1 MNKINIEEMKRYL
14 KRSLKKKI
22 KITTS
27 LIVLF
32 MMSNSIGLAT
42 AITID
47 SGKIGSW
54 GSENTSKGSIALN
67 PKGEIDSKVQYQK
80 VKDYSIA
87 IGLGAEADS
96 SDSVSIGH
104 SSVVENNA
112 AKAIAIG
119 NNAKVYNTVLPNG
132 EINNNSIAI
141 GTGAESYIFKSVA
154 IGEGAQTLSVDF
166 YNDGTRDDNKRKKGD
181 GGQSTAIGSGAV
193 AVDQATSVGNDTYA
207 IGRSSIAIGSDDNRK
222 FREETTPYDFNKYF
236 KNLYDKIGNSDGHKY
251 GAKNGLFAK
260 FHEND
265 FSYNYSPTLSAG
277 EGGIALGTRALSYGT
292 GATSIGAMSFALGD
306 YSTAMGAKTRAEGEG
321 AIAIGNS
328 TKVFSNHSVA
338 VGNENQILNE
348 GGTAY
353 GYKAYSGGKNSIAIG
368 TEVYSNT
375 ILSDDTKGIHSD
387 FIGKYTGKDNGT
399 IFSND
404 YMNGKISDVL
414 EAKENK
420 LKESGSLSVNKKALH
435 DINNIIEGK
444 DNNNNSIVLGTKSM
458 ATESNSIALGHGT
471 FSLSKNSMAFGSFS
485 YVKGDNSLGLGVDSK
500 ILSNNSIAIGTRAGV
515 GYNSANSL
523 VMGNFS
529 YSTGENALVFGN
541 KSKVT
546 AKDGLAIGSNS
557 EASLANSTALGVNS
571 KTDYTKE
578 DLEKD
583 GYAPRGVL
591 SMPSTEKIGVI
602 SVGSKGAERRIVN
615 VAAGYRDTDAVNVS
629 QLKAME
635 EKINQSGLMDVED
648 DDLNI
653 SDNGIHYLSVDKNGY
668 RSKDIK
674 EIMQKQRDYNKYIE
688 YKSRQLEMK
697 AREARGDQLPDS
709 YKTKI
714 NAKVENLEK
723 KYENDTQF
731 NQIELKKITDQEIEK
746 IKNNGVSFDSIITKI
761 NLAKEKD
768 KYITYTD
775 ENGQEIQKLKTI
787 LYEDEVKKINESNY
801 NNKGAIGKDSI
812 ALGYQTK
819 STGDKGIAI
828 GTGDQRSLDILEN
841 QKIIDIT
848 RGEEKQK
855 LVNKEVKLNNNMYTR
870 SGENAVAVGTGAIA
884 KDWSVALGG
893 NTQTEDTAVAI
904 GDRSK
909 ALGNRSIAIG
919 NKAATGRYYEFNGKE
934 KINETLKKLNGQTLN
949 YDSIGMVGYDG
960 AEKAIAIGSHSTA
973 TSDYS
978 VAIGDGATTGDD
990 KNTKEIYVKDR
1001 TKNDLTESEQAMIIR
1016 KHFHKDENSFNQDEK
1031 NRLQS
1036 LIKDYELKNLD
1047 RQKQEILE
1055 KNYYLKENEVN
1066 KDANKKKIFDEL
1078 VRSINA
1084 KTEQEKK
1091 DAKEKILQKYFHK
1104 NESELSSKEKIEF
1117 QKKVSNVQVD
1127 NKEMI
1132 LQKYFAKSKYD
1143 QLSSEEKKDFD
1154 KLIKDLTDSEKEN
1167 LLRTYFMGKKY
1178 EELTPAEKAEFDDFK
1193 NKFKKKVKIGG
1204 AENAIAIGKYAK
1216 ASKND
1221 TIALG
1226 KDSNAVGEKA
1236 IAIGKESKANGSQSV
1251 VIGTPNSSNN
1261 KTDEN
1266 TDSNIGEISAGTSS
1280 VSVGNGVKSGN
1291 YSVGIGGNVVAGYTA
1306 VAIGD
1311 RSRAIGD
1318 TSVAIGEKALAKGPR
1333 SIAIGNETKANAE
1346 DSYIFGGKSE
1356 ISQTASQSSAIGINI
1371 TVKSAQA
1378 IAMGN
1383 DVLIDENSRGA
1394 VAIGSDDSS
1403 YNEGN
1408 NKIGGNYTKTIA
1420 KGNATTAIGAHAQ
1433 ATNIAATALGA
1444 RAFATEKETVAVGAN
1459 SKASVEGAVAIGS
1472 YSLADQQ
1479 KNTTYY
1485 NPKTGDTD
1493 GKDKDKLATKA
1504 ALSIG
1509 DTSKNI
1515 RRQLIGLAAG
1525 TNDTDAV
1532 NVWQLKELKGYFDE
1546 NKKFKLEGDK
1556 NGEQTLELPN
1566 KLEVK
1571 GNTEKKNDGKTY
1583 QDWDSTYTVENV
1595 QTHISKSGNNAKVLI
1610 GIKNKPRFDKVYVGS
1625 ETTGLE
1631 IAQDNNS
1638 NITLKQK
1645 EATLTL
1651 TKDNNNFKMSGI
1663 ANGVADNDAVAY
1675 GQVKNPFIVK
1685 ADKSTPKASTE
1696 KSMSLGKTLEFTGR
1710 KFDGTKNYDDWSVD
1724 EKVTGKSGNYTSENV
1739 ETFVTQDNN
1748 TGRTGVLIGLRK
1760 EPRFDKVTLGELDN
1774 DRTEITKDGISIT
1787 KKGTPDKVAK
1797 LGIDN
1802 EGNATLTDA
1811 RNTTASPIVTEK
1823 SLGDQ
1828 KISYAANS
1836 ENKKE
1841 TTLTKGFNFS
1851 DGINTKAEI
1860 GDNGVVKFNLKD
1872 KLTGITSITNGNEDN
1887 ANENSKIELKNEKL
1901 ILINKGKSVKIL
1913 TKGTNGN
1920 EETLIEFERPVKN
1933 ETSSGKPSIN
1943 PKHEDYGI
1951 GTINYLKD
1959 RRASKDN
1966 DYGTGTNIGRAATEG
1981 AVKEVYNKINVVY
1994 TDSEGNRL
2002 VKANDGEYYK
2012 AEDVEATGEVKKD
2025 KQKATEIKATLV
2037 NPDGSTTTPTT
2048 VLRVADGS
2056 IAADSKDAI
2065 NGGQLKT
2072 ELDKKLNSSTYETD
2086 KQTFVTKTE
2095 LKDSKVEVEG
2105 TKDEIVVTPGTK
2117 ADGKGTKYIVKLDD
2131 TLKTKI
2137 DGALQTST
2145 AESTYAKKDASNITE
2160 AKWVEKLGDTSLEN
2174 GTKLAKSS
2182 AVKEYVDKIKS
2193 GLEDKGLKFTADNAA
2208 DNLVKLGETLSIVGR
2223 SGENNQ
2229 EVKTWKHGP
2238 NDQQDKQEDYTTE
2251 NVTTHYEKTTDGK
2264 QQIFVGIKEK
2274 PTFKKITLKDGE
2286 TKQVDLTPTKDG
2298 LSLNGKK
2305 LTGLEAGTE
2314 NTDAINKKQFDDALA
2329 NKANSTDLNSY
2340 AKVDAS
2346 NLDENNVTTNRDKW
2360 INKLGVTSINKNT
2373 TDNSK
2378 NGKLTTEKAVVD
2390 YVKQEIDT
2398 VNKNIGNNTIAYK
2411 ANSGDSKTTTLTTGF
2426 DFTSKDLEITTENDG
2441 KVTFNLTD
2449 TVKNSLNGKGNDGR
2463 DGKSGTGSAGLTG
2476 LTGKDGLNG
2485 KDLTTK
2491 VNALRNGE
2499 AGTVVYTDKDG
2510 NRLVKANDGEYYKA
2524 EDVEATGEV
2533 KKDKQKATEIKAT
2546 LVNPD
2551 GSTTTPTTVLR
2562 VADGSIAADSKD
2574 AINGGQ
2580 LKTELDKKLNSSTYE
2595 TDKQT
2600 FVTKTEL
2607 KDSKVEVEGTKDE
2620 IVVTPGTKADGKGTK
2635 YIVKLDD
2642 TLKTKIDGALQ
2653 TSTAESTYAK
2663 VDGSNIT
2670 GLDDTKKKAWATG
2683 IGASSIDAKTTK
2695 DQLVTDSAVKTYVD
2709 GKGLKF
2715 GGNTGDES
2723 EVSLGN
2729 KLSIIGEGDK
2739 VPTETAENN
2748 ITVVSDKENKKLT
2761 VKLAKDLQNIGSV
2774 TFKQGDKTTKINID
2788 DSGDLNITKN
2798 GNTKVEKILTTNNI
2812 GGQKISYKGSSDT
2825 KVNGIINS
2833 KETTLTT
2840 GFDFTSDDL
2849 EITTEND
2856 GKVTFN
2862 LTDTVKNS
2870 LNGKGNDGRDGKSG
2884 TGSAGLTG
2892 LTGKDGLNGKDLTT
2906 KVNAIRNGEAGTV
2919 VYTDSEGNRLVK
2931 DNKGDY
2937 YKAGDV
2943 EDNGNAKQGKQKV
2956 TEIKATLV
2964 NPDGTT
2970 NKPTTVLRVADGS
2983 IAKDSKDAING
2994 GQLNNLGYML
3004 GLEVNGKNT
3013 GFKAPK
3019 ITDLKGTNTTPAN
3032 ILDGLNQTRE
3042 HINKG
3047 LTFEANYNADGYGA
3061 SSLNRIFG
3069 ETLSITASGAENGKY
3084 VGKDNSNYTGDNLA
3098 TYVKQGKFYIGM
3110 KETPTFK
3117 SINIGSTG
3125 FGEHQTD
3132 KGKGDITADNEGLKL
3147 SYDNA
3152 SVTIAK
3158 DGDKAK
3164 LSGLKDANVEEN
3176 TYGTAGVAATQKE
3189 VKDVLNKIN
3198 ANGTEQAKL
3207 KNGTLGTVVYTD
3219 KDGNK
3224 LMKDTDGK
3232 FYKAQADGTKE
3243 ENAKEVVPE
3252 DVILSTVK
3260 PDGKTTEPIT
3270 LGNVASALGLSKD
3283 KKDKNNEI
3291 LNKLV
3296 NKKAE
3301 EVYKDAE
3308 LNKVVTLRD
3317 LQFLASKGITFAGS
3331 TGTATKFLGD
3341 TITINGTA
3349 SNYNGLDNNN
3359 FATKYETKNI
3369 AVKVDNNTGNI
3380 EVGLAKELKAIE
3392 SIENKET
3399 KVTLTEKGTEFKT
3412 GADGVTTKI
3421 GKDGIE
3427 ITKQGGQN
3435 PSVSI
3440 KAGDTTNGP
3449 SIDFATTSADNKT
3462 VGTGSITGL
3471 KDLDNNSDG
3480 HMAANKNYVDEKVK
3494 TITGDIEKLKN
3505 KGLKFAGNT
3514 GETKELNDKVNIKGE
3529 GTEANNFESAKGNIN
3544 VVAKES
3550 NVELQLSANLKNMKS
3565 FEAKDDKGNTVNITG
3580 DKIEFKKNNKST
3592 LTINSDGT
3600 ITGLKT
3606 NSSPFEYYEKNKD
3619 TVFAKDGT
3627 EYKAGTIVTEAGK
3640 VYAKGTQEVEGKYF
3654 AEGDNVVKAKDG
3666 KFYKEKD
3673 IKDRTYDEATKKW
3686 SGDSAQ
3692 PTEATEA
3699 KALEGNELKNAKA
3712 EDKVVVKGKDNKFYE
3727 ASDFEKAVYDEAK
3740 NEYTKDGKKLEGKE
3754 AKDVVIKALPN
3765 NEAMTLSNIANAR
3778 LVKDSKDAVN
3788 AGQMLEELDK
3798 KMNKDG
3804 SNIDK
3809 KEFANNISE
3818 GANITKPEG
3827 ILVTDKQ
3834 VNEHLNKNYYNKT
3847 EVDAK
3852 VSNISNTVVEA
3863 NKKSDLALGGVAN
3876 AVAMANLLQANSYS
3890 KYKTNISAAYGYY
3903 GGSNALAIGFSGV
3916 SENRMVSYRVSG
3928 SVNTK
3933 GNIALGAGLGVMLG
3947 EFKTDK
3953 YPEKGKKISELEEKL
3968 RLQTEKTN
3976 KLEKQLEEILKLLK
3990 K

>member
-1 MNKINIEEMKRYL
+1 MKNINIEEVKRYL
-14 KRSLKKKI
+14 KRSLKKKV

-32 MMSNSIGLAT
+32 MMSNSIVSMAT
-42 AITID
+42 NISIEN
-47 SGKIGSW
+47 GKIGSW
-54 GSENTSKGSIALN
+54 GRENTSKGSIALN
-67 PKGEIDSKVQYQK
+67 PKGESDSKVQYQV
-80 VKDYSIA
+80 VKDYAIA
-87 IGLGAEADS
+87 IGLGSEANA

-104 SSVVENNA
+104 SSVIENGA
-112 AKAIAIG
+112 TKAIAIG
-119 NNAKVYNTVLPNG
+119 NEAKVYSTKLSG
-132 EINNNSIAI
+132 SETNNSIAI
-141 GTGAESYIFKSVA
+141 GTKAEAYIFKSVA

-166 YNDGTRDDNKRKKGD
+166 YNNGSRDESKRKNGD

-222 FREETTPYDFNKYF
+222 FREETTNYDFDKYF
-236 KNLYDKIGNSDGHKY
+236 KNLYNKIGNSDGHKY
-251 GAKNGLFAK
+251 GAKVNLFTK
-260 FHEND
+260 FGEND
-265 FSYNYSPTLSAG
+265 YSYNYSPTLAAG
-277 EGGIALGTRALSYGT
+277 EGGIALGTRALSYGI

-306 YSTAMGAKTRAEGEG
+306 YSTAMGAKTRAEGKG

-328 TKVFSNHSVA
+328 TKVFSDHSVA

-375 ILSDDTKGIHSD
+375 ILSDDKQGIHSD

-399 IFSND
+399 LFSND

-414 EAKENK
+414 KAKETK
-420 LKESGSLSVNKKALH
+420 LSESGSLSVNKKPLH

-444 DNNNNSIVLGTKSM
+444 DDNNNSIVLGTKSM

-471 FSLSKNSMAFGSFS
+471 FALAKNSMAFGSFS

-500 ILSNNSIAIGTRAGV
+500 ILSGNSIAIGTRAGV
-515 GYNSANSL
+515 GYKSDNSL

-546 AKDGLAIGSNS
+546 AEDGLAIGSNS
-557 EASLANSTALGVNS
+557 EASLPNSTALGVNS

-583 GYAPRGVL
+583 AYAPRGVL

-697 AREARGDQLPDS
+697 AREARGDQLPES
-709 YKTKI
+709 YTKKI
-714 NAKVENLEK
+714 NAKVESLEK
-723 KYENDTQF
+723 KYKNDTQF
-731 NQIELKKITDQEIEK
+731 NQIKLKEITDKEIEK
-746 IKNNGVSFDSIITKI
+746 ITNNGVSFDDIITKI
-761 NLAKEKD
+761 NSAKETD

-841 QKIIDIT
+841 QKIIDLS

-855 LVNKEVKLNNNMYTR
+855 LVNREIGLNNNMYTR

-934 KINETLKKLNGQTLN
+934 KINETLKKLNSQTLN

-978 VAIGDGATTGDD
+978 VAIGNGATTGDD

-1001 TKNDLTESEQAMIIR
+1001 TKEDLTESEQAMIIR
-1016 KHFHKDENSFNQDEK
+1016 KHFHKDENSLKQDEK

-1036 LIKDYELKNLD
+1036 LIKDYESKNLD
-1047 RQKQEILE
+1047 KQKQEILE
-1055 KNYYLKENEVN
+1055 KNYYLTEQDVN
-1066 KDANKKKIFDEL
+1066 KDTKKKERFEEL
-1078 VRSINA
+1078 VRSINV

-1104 NESELSSKEKIEF
+1104 KESELTNKEKIEF
-1117 QKKVSNVQVD
+1117 QKKVSSVQVD

-1132 LQKYFAKSKYD
+1132 LQKYFAKSKYKE
-1143 QLSSEEKKDFD
+1143 LSAEEQKEFNEI
-1154 KLIKDLTDSEKEN
+1154 IKDLTDSEKEN

-1178 EELTPAEKAEFDDFK
+1178 EELTPEEKKEFDTFK
-1193 NKFKKKVKIGG
+1193 DNFKKKVIVGG
-1204 AENAIAIGKYAK
+1204 AENAIAIGKDAK

-1226 KDSNAVGEKA
+1226 KDSNAVEEKA
-1236 IAIGKESKANGSQSV
+1236 IAIGKEAKAKGAQSV
-1251 VIGTPNSSNN
+1251 VIGTPNSSNSKADDN
-1261 KTDEN
+1261 I
-1266 TDSNIGEISAGTSS
+1266 DSNIGEISAGKSS
-1280 VSVGNGVKSGN
+1280 VSVGNGVKSGD
-1291 YSVGIGGNVVAGYTA
+1291 YSVGIGGNVVAGKTA

-1346 DSYIFGGKSE
+1346 DSYVFGGKSE
-1356 ISQTASQSSAIGINI
+1356 ISSTAGQSSAIGINI
-1371 TVKSAQA
+1371 SVKSAQA

-1383 DVLIDENSRGA
+1383 DVVIEENSRGA

-1408 NKIGGNYTKTIA
+1408 NKVNGNYTKTMA

-1433 ATNIAATALGA
+1433 ATEVAATALGA
-1444 RAFATEKETVAVGAN
+1444 RAFATQKETVAVGAN

-1472 YSLADQQ
+1472 YSLADRA

-1485 NPKTGDTD
+1485 NPKTGNID
-1493 GKDKDKLATKA
+1493 GKVTDKLATKA

-1509 DTSKNI
+1509 DANQKIT
-1515 RRQLIGLAAG
+1515 RQLIGLAAG

-1546 NKKFKLEGDK
+1546 NKKFKLEGD
-1556 NGEQTLELPN
+1556 NNREQTFELPN
-1566 KLEVK
+1566 KLEIK
-1571 GNTEKKNDGKTY
+1571 GNTEKKNDT
-1583 QDWDSTYTVENV
+1583 QTPQNWDDRAYTVRNIR
-1595 QTHISKSGNNAKVLI
+1595 TFISKKDKDAEVLI
-1610 GIKNKPRFDKVYVGS
+1610 GMKSKPEFEG
-1625 ETTGLE
+1625 
-1631 IAQDNNS
+1631 
-1638 NITLKQK
+1638 ITLKTITEDK
-1645 EATLTL
+1645 KTYIETESNVIKLTP
-1651 TKDNNNFKMSGI
+1651 TKDGVLLNSKKISGLS
-1663 ANGVADNDAVAY
+1663 NGTNDTDAVAY

-1685 ADKSTPKASTE
+1685 ADKSTSKDTE

-1724 EKVTGKSGNYTSENV
+1724 ASVTGKSGNYTSENV
-1739 ETFVTQDNN
+1739 ETFVTQDNK

-1760 EPRFDKVTLGELDN
+1760 DPRFDKVTLGTLDGN
-1774 DRTEITKDGISIT
+1774 KTEINSDGISIT

-1797 LGIDN
+1797 FGIDN
-1802 EGNATLTDA
+1802 NGNVILTDA
-1811 RNTTASPIVTEK
+1811 RNTTASPIVTEN

-1828 KISYAANS
+1828 KISYAAN
-1836 ENKKE
+1836 
-1841 TTLTKGFNFS
+1841 
-1851 DGINTKAEI
+1851 
-1860 GDNGVVKFNLKD
+1860 
-1872 KLTGITSITNGNEDN
+1872 
-1887 ANENSKIELKNEKL
+1887 
-1901 ILINKGKSVKIL
+1901 
-1913 TKGTNGN
+1913 
-1920 EETLIEFERPVKN
+1920 
-1933 ETSSGKPSIN
+1933 
-1943 PKHEDYGI
+1943 
-1951 GTINYLKD
+1951 
-1959 RRASKDN
+1959 
-1966 DYGTGTNIGRAATEG
+1966 
-1981 AVKEVYNKINVVY
+1981 
-1994 TDSEGNRL
+1994 
-2002 VKANDGEYYK
+2002 
-2012 AEDVEATGEVKKD
+2012 
-2025 KQKATEIKATLV
+2025 
-2037 NPDGSTTTPTT
+2037 
-2048 VLRVADGS
+2048 
-2056 IAADSKDAI
+2056 
-2065 NGGQLKT
+2065 
-2072 ELDKKLNSSTYETD
+2072 
-2086 KQTFVTKTE
+2086 
-2095 LKDSKVEVEG
+2095 
-2105 TKDEIVVTPGTK
+2105 
-2117 ADGKGTKYIVKLDD
+2117 
-2131 TLKTKI
+2131 
-2137 DGALQTST
+2137 
-2145 AESTYAKKDASNITE
+2145 
-2160 AKWVEKLGDTSLEN
+2160 N
-2174 GTKLAKSS
+2174 GTK
-2182 AVKEYVDKIKS
+2182 
-2193 GLEDKGLKFTADNAA
+2193 
-2208 DNLVKLGETLSIVGR
+2208 
-2223 SGENNQ
+2223 Q
-2229 EVKTWKHGP
+2229 E
-2238 NDQQDKQEDYTTE
+2238 
-2251 NVTTHYEKTTDGK
+2251 
-2264 QQIFVGIKEK
+2264 
-2274 PTFKKITLKDGE
+2274 
-2286 TKQVDLTPTKDG
+2286 
-2298 LSLNGKK
+2298 
-2305 LTGLEAGTE
+2305 
-2314 NTDAINKKQFDDALA
+2314 
-2329 NKANSTDLNSY
+2329 
-2340 AKVDAS
+2340 
-2346 NLDENNVTTNRDKW
+2346 
-2360 INKLGVTSINKNT
+2360 
-2373 TDNSK
+2373 
-2378 NGKLTTEKAVVD
+2378 
-2390 YVKQEIDT
+2390 
-2398 VNKNIGNNTIAYK
+2398 
-2411 ANSGDSKTTTLTTGF
+2411 TTLTTGF
-2426 DFTSKDLEITTENDG
+2426 DFTSTDLKITTENDG

-2449 TVKNSLNGKGNDGR
+2449 TLKNSLNGKGNDGK
-2463 DGKSGTGSAGLTG
+2463 DGKDGTKGNDGAGSKG

-2510 NRLVKANDGEYYKA
+2510 NRLVKANNGDYYKA
-2524 EDVEATGEV
+2524 DDVDDKGNA
-2533 KKDKQKATEIKAT
+2533 KQDKQKVTEIKAT

-2551 GSTTTPTTVLR
+2551 GTTDKPTTVLR

-2580 LKTELDKKLNSSTYE
+2580 LHTELGKKLDVTTYNK
-2595 TDKQT
+2595 DKET

-2620 IVVTPGTKADGKGTK
+2620 IVVTSGTKADGKGTK
-2635 YIVKLDD
+2635 YTVKLND
-2642 TLKTKIDGALQ
+2642 TLKSTINGALQ

-2663 VDGSNIT
+2663 KDGSNIT
-2670 GLDDTKKKAWATG
+2670 GLDDAKKKAWATG
-2683 IGASSIDAKTTK
+2683 IGTSSIDATSK

-2715 GGNTGDES
+2715 TADNKVDNL
-2723 EVSLGN
+2723 VKLGET
-2729 KLSIIGEGDK
+2729 LSIVGRIGTDHLGVKTWKHGPNDQQDK
-2739 VPTETAENN
+2739 QEDYTTENVTTHYETTADGKQQIFVGIKEKPTFKKITLKDGETKQVDLTPTEDGLSLNG
-2748 ITVVSDKENKKLT
+2748 KKLT
-2761 VKLAKDLQNIGSV
+2761 GLNAGTGDTDAINKKQFDEALNKKANATDLSGYAKVDASNL
-2774 TFKQGDKTTKINID
+2774 DKTNETTNRDKWINKLGATSI
-2788 DSGDLNITKN
+2788 NKN
-2798 GNTKVEKILTTNNI
+2798 TTDNSNNGKLTTEKAVVDYVKQEIDTVNKSIGNNTI
-2812 GGQKISYKGSSDT
+2812 AYKA
-2825 KVNGIINS
+2825 NS
-2833 KETTLTT
+2833 GASKTTSLTT
-2840 GFDFTSDDL
+2840 GFDFTSTDL
-2849 EITTEND
+2849 KITTEND

-2862 LTDTVKNS
+2862 LTDTLKNS
-2870 LNGKGNDGRDGKSG
+2870 LNGKGNDGKDGKDG
-2884 TGSAGLTG
+2884 TKGNDGAGSKG

-2906 KVNAIRNGEAGTV
+2906 KVNALRNGEAGTV
-2919 VYTDSEGNRLVK
+2919 VYTDKDGNRLVK
-2931 DNKGDY
+2931 ANNGDY
-2937 YKAGDV
+2937 YKADDV
-2943 EDNGNAKQGKQKV
+2943 DDKGNAKQDKQKV

-2970 NKPTTVLRVADGS
+2970 DKPTTVLRVADGS
-2983 IAKDSKDAING
+2983 IAADSKDAING

-3004 GLEVNGKNT
+3004 GLEVNEKNT

-3019 ITDLKGTNTTPAN
+3019 IADLKGTNTTPAN

-3047 LTFEANYNADGYGA
+3047 LTFEANYNADGYGT
-3061 SSLNRIFG
+3061 SSVNKIFG

-3125 FGEHQTD
+3125 FGDHQTD

-3158 DGDKAK
+3158 NGDKAK
-3164 LSGLKDANVEEN
+3164 ISGLKDANIDEN

-3198 ANGTEQAKL
+3198 ANGTEQSKL

-3243 ENAKEVVPE
+3243 ENAQEVVSE

-3270 LGNVASALGLSKD
+3270 LGNVASALGLSKN

-3291 LNKLV
+3291 LNRLV
-3296 NKKAE
+3296 NKKSE

-3317 LQFLASKGITFAGS
+3317 LQFLASKGITFVGS
-3331 TGTATKFLGD
+3331 TGTANKYLGD
-3341 TITINGTA
+3341 TITING
-3349 SNYNGLDNNN
+3349 SNSTGLTNDN
-3359 FATKYETKNI
+3359 FANKYETKNI
-3369 AVKVDNNTGNI
+3369 AVKVDNTSGNI
-3380 EVGLAKELKAIE
+3380 EVGLAKELKNIK
-3392 SIENKET
+3392 SIENDETDETKKT

-3412 GADGVTTKI
+3412 GTDGVTTKV

-3427 ITKQGGQN
+3427 ITEQGEQK

-3440 KAGDTTNGP
+3440 KAGDTTKGP
-3449 SIDFATTSADNKT
+3449 SIDFATTNADNKT

-3471 KDLDNNSDG
+3471 EYRKASDKTNDYG
-3480 HMAANKNYVDEKVK
+3480 TGKNIGRAATEGAVK
-3494 TITGDIEKLKN
+3494 EVYDKLSTVEGNIKTLN
-3505 KGLKFAGNT
+3505 DKGLKFAGNS
-3514 GETKELNDKVNIKGE
+3514 GKTKENKLGDTVNIKGE

-3544 VVAKES
+3544 VVAKENENNES
-3550 NVELQLSANLKNMKS
+3550 NVEFQLSANLKNMKS

-3619 TVFAKDGT
+3619 AVLGKDGT
-3627 EYKAGTIVTEAGK
+3627 EYKAGTVVAEDGK

-3654 AEGDNVVKAKDG
+3654 AAGDKVVKAKDG

-3699 KALEGNELKNAKA
+3699 KALEGNDLNNVKA
-3712 EDKVVVKGKDNKFYE
+3712 ENKVVVKGKDNKFYE
-3727 ASDFEKAVYDEAK
+3727 ASDLEKAEYDEAK
-3740 NEYTKDGKKLEGKE
+3740 KEYTKDGKKLEGKE

-3765 NEAMTLSNIANAR
+3765 NEPMTLTNIANAR

-3809 KEFANNISE
+3809 KKFANNMSE

-3834 VNEHLNKNYYNKT
+3834 VNEHLSKNYYNKT

-3852 VSNISNTVVEA
+3852 VSDISNTVVEA
-3863 NKKSDLALGGVAN
+3863 NKKSELALGGVAN
-3876 AVAMANLLQANSYS
+3876 AVAMANLVQVNSYS
-3890 KYKTNISAAYGYY
+3890 RHRHNLSAAYGYY
-3903 GGSNALAIGFSGV
+3903 GGSHALAVGFSGTNEERNFV
-3916 SENRMVSYRVSG
+3916 YKLSG
-3928 SVNTK
+3928 SVNNK
-3933 GNIALGAGLGVMLG
+3933 GNLAFGVGAGVMLG
-3947 EFKTDK
+3947 EEHDTFPSIDNKKINEVTKKLD
-3953 YPEKGKKISELEEKL
+3953 EANKKISEYEDDKKQTAKKFKELEDKYENDKKESNKKL
-3968 RLQTEKTN
+3968 QEMER
-3976 KLEKQLEEILKLLK
+3976 KLEMLMK
-3990 K
+3990 KFK

>member
-1 MNKINIEEMKRYL
+1 MKNINIEEVKRYL
-14 KRSLKKKI
+14 KRSLKKKV

-32 MMSNSIGLAT
+32 MMSNSIGMAT
-42 AITID
+42 AITIEN
-47 SGKIGSW
+47 GKIGSW
-54 GSENTSKGSIALN
+54 GKDNTGKGSIALN
-67 PKGEIDSKVQYQK
+67 PKGENDSKVQYQV
-80 VKDYSIA
+80 VKDYAIA
-87 IGLGAEADS
+87 IGLGAEANA

-104 SSVVENNA
+104 SSVIENGA
-112 AKAIAIG
+112 TKAIAIG
-119 NNAKVYNTVLPNG
+119 NEAKVYSTKLSG
-132 EINNNSIAI
+132 SETNNSIAI
-141 GTGAESYIFKSVA
+141 GTKAEAYIFKSVA

-166 YNDGTRDDNKRKKGD
+166 YNNGSRDESKRKNGD

-222 FREETTPYDFNKYF
+222 FREETTNYDFDKYF
-236 KNLYDKIGNSDGHKY
+236 KNLYNKIGNSDGHKY
-251 GAKNGLFAK
+251 GAKVNLFTK
-260 FHEND
+260 FGEND
-265 FSYNYSPTLSAG
+265 YSYNYSPTLAAG
-277 EGGIALGTRALSYGT
+277 EGGIALGTRALSYGI

-306 YSTAMGAKTRAEGEG
+306 YSTAMGAKTRAEGKG

-328 TKVFSNHSVA
+328 TKVFSDHSVA

-353 GYKAYSGGKNSIAIG
+353 GYKAYSGGENSIAIG
-368 TEVYSNT
+368 SNVYSNT
-375 ILSDDTKGIHSD
+375 KLSDNTKGIHG
-387 FIGKYTGKDNGT
+387 IYTGKDNGY
-399 IFSND
+399 IFDQS
-404 YMNGKISDVL
+404 YMT
-414 EAKENK
+414 ENIDNINQKREQK
-420 LKESGSLSVNKKALH
+420 LSEDGSLSVKKTAKN
-435 DINNIIEGK
+435 DIQNIIESDTDK
-444 DNNNNSIVLGTKSM
+444 KNSVVLGTRSM
-458 ATESNSIALGHGT
+458 ASDSNSMALGHGT
-471 FSLSKNSMAFGSFS
+471 FSLAKNSMAFGSFS
-485 YVKGDNSLGLGVDSK
+485 YVKGENSLGLGVDSK
-500 ILSNNSIAIGTRAGV
+500 VLSNNSIAIGTRAGV
-515 GYNSANSL
+515 GYKSDNSL

-546 AKDGLAIGSNS
+546 AEDGLAIGSNS

-583 GYAPRGVL
+583 AYAPRGVL

-602 SVGSKGAERRIVN
+602 SVGSKGAERRVVN

-697 AREARGDQLPDS
+697 AREARGDKLPDP

-714 NAKVENLEK
+714 NAKVENLEN
-723 KYENDTQF
+723 KYKNDTQF
-731 NQIELKKITDQEIEK
+731 NQIELKKITDQEIEG
-746 IKNNGVSFDSIITKI
+746 IKNNGASFDAIITKI

-819 STGDKGIAI
+819 SIGDKGIAI
-828 GTGDQRSLDILEN
+828 GTGDQRSLDILEK
-841 QKIIDIT
+841 QKIIDVS

-855 LVNKEVKLNNNMYTR
+855 LVNKEIRLNNNMYTR

-934 KINETLKKLNGQTLN
+934 KINETLKKSNIQTLN

-978 VAIGDGATTGDD
+978 VAIGNGATTGDN
-990 KNTKEIYVKDR
+990 KTYTKEIYVKDR

-1016 KHFHKDENSFNQDEK
+1016 KHFHKDADSFNQDEN

-1036 LIKDYELKNLD
+1036 LIKDYESKNLD

-1055 KNYYLKENEVN
+1055 KNYYLKEQEVN
-1066 KDANKKKIFDEL
+1066 KDEKKKKIFDEL

-1104 NESELSSKEKIEF
+1104 KQSELSTNEKKEF
-1117 QKKVSNVQVD
+1117 NQKVALVQGA

-1143 QLSSEEKKDFD
+1143 QLSEGEKKEFD
-1154 KLIKDLTDSEKEN
+1154 TIIKDLTDSEKEN
-1167 LLRTYFMGKKY
+1167 LLRTYFMGKKE
-1178 EELTPAEKAEFDDFK
+1178 EELTPEEKKEFDAFK
-1193 NKFKKKVKIGG
+1193 DNFKKKVIVGG

-1226 KDSNAVGEKA
+1226 KDSNAVEEKA
-1236 IAIGKESKANGSQSV
+1236 IAIGKEARAKGAQSV
-1251 VIGTPNSSNN
+1251 VIGTPNSSNS
-1261 KTDEN
+1261 KADED
-1266 TDSNIGEISAGTSS
+1266 TDSNIGEISAGQSS
-1280 VSVGNGVKSGN
+1280 VSVGNGVKSGD
-1291 YSVGIGGNVVAGYTA
+1291 YSVGIGGNVVAGKTA

-1346 DSYIFGGKSE
+1346 DSYVFGGKSE
-1356 ISQTASQSSAIGINI
+1356 ISSTAGQSSAIGINI
-1371 TVKSAQA
+1371 SVKSAQA

-1383 DVLIDENSRGA
+1383 DVVIEENSRGA

-1408 NKIGGNYTKTIA
+1408 NKIGGNNYTKTMA

-1433 ATNIAATALGA
+1433 ATNVAATALGA

-1472 YSLADQQ
+1472 YSLADRV

-1485 NPKTGDTD
+1485 NPKTGNTD
-1493 GKDKDKLATKA
+1493 GNVADKLATKA

-1509 DTSKNI
+1509 DANHKVT
-1515 RRQLIGLAAG
+1515 RQLIGLAAG

-1546 NKKFKLEGDK
+1546 NKNFKLEGD
-1556 NGEQTLELPN
+1556 NNREQTFELPN
-1566 KLEVK
+1566 KLEIK
-1571 GNTEKKNDGKTY
+1571 GNTEKKNDT
-1583 QDWDSTYTVENV
+1583 QTPQNWDNRAYTVRNI
-1595 QTHISKSGNNAKVLI
+1595 QTFISKKGNDAKVLI
-1610 GIKNKPRFDKVYVGS
+1610 GMK
-1625 ETTGLE
+1625 
-1631 IAQDNNS
+1631 S
-1638 NITLKQK
+1638 NPEFEGITLKTITEDKNYK
-1645 EATLTL
+1645 ETESNVINLTPTADGL
-1651 TKDNNNFKMSGI
+1651 LLNSKKISGLS
-1663 ANGVADNDAVAY
+1663 NGTNDTDAVAY

-1685 ADKSTPKASTE
+1685 ADSSTPKASTE
-1696 KSMSLGKTLEFTGR
+1696 KSIGLGTKIEFTGR
-1710 KFDGTKNYDDWSVD
+1710 KFDGTKNYDEWPVD
-1724 EKVTGKSGNYTSENV
+1724 ASVTGKGGKYTSENV
-1739 ETFVTQDNN
+1739 ETFVTQDNS

-1760 EPRFDKVTLGELDN
+1760 DPRFDKVTLGELDN

-1787 KKGTPDKVAK
+1787 KKATPDKVAK
-1797 LGIDN
+1797 FGIDN
-1802 EGNATLTDA
+1802 NGNATLTDA
-1811 RNTTASPIVTEK
+1811 QNTTASPIVTEK

-1828 KISYAANS
+1828 KISYAAN
-1836 ENKKE
+1836 
-1841 TTLTKGFNFS
+1841 
-1851 DGINTKAEI
+1851 
-1860 GDNGVVKFNLKD
+1860 
-1872 KLTGITSITNGNEDN
+1872 
-1887 ANENSKIELKNEKL
+1887 
-1901 ILINKGKSVKIL
+1901 
-1913 TKGTNGN
+1913 
-1920 EETLIEFERPVKN
+1920 
-1933 ETSSGKPSIN
+1933 
-1943 PKHEDYGI
+1943 
-1951 GTINYLKD
+1951 
-1959 RRASKDN
+1959 
-1966 DYGTGTNIGRAATEG
+1966 
-1981 AVKEVYNKINVVY
+1981 
-1994 TDSEGNRL
+1994 
-2002 VKANDGEYYK
+2002 
-2012 AEDVEATGEVKKD
+2012 
-2025 KQKATEIKATLV
+2025 
-2037 NPDGSTTTPTT
+2037 
-2048 VLRVADGS
+2048 
-2056 IAADSKDAI
+2056 
-2065 NGGQLKT
+2065 
-2072 ELDKKLNSSTYETD
+2072 
-2086 KQTFVTKTE
+2086 
-2095 LKDSKVEVEG
+2095 
-2105 TKDEIVVTPGTK
+2105 
-2117 ADGKGTKYIVKLDD
+2117 
-2131 TLKTKI
+2131 
-2137 DGALQTST
+2137 
-2145 AESTYAKKDASNITE
+2145 
-2160 AKWVEKLGDTSLEN
+2160 N
-2174 GTKLAKSS
+2174 GTK
-2182 AVKEYVDKIKS
+2182 
-2193 GLEDKGLKFTADNAA
+2193 
-2208 DNLVKLGETLSIVGR
+2208 
-2223 SGENNQ
+2223 Q
-2229 EVKTWKHGP
+2229 E
-2238 NDQQDKQEDYTTE
+2238 
-2251 NVTTHYEKTTDGK
+2251 
-2264 QQIFVGIKEK
+2264 
-2274 PTFKKITLKDGE
+2274 
-2286 TKQVDLTPTKDG
+2286 
-2298 LSLNGKK
+2298 
-2305 LTGLEAGTE
+2305 
-2314 NTDAINKKQFDDALA
+2314 
-2329 NKANSTDLNSY
+2329 
-2340 AKVDAS
+2340 
-2346 NLDENNVTTNRDKW
+2346 
-2360 INKLGVTSINKNT
+2360 
-2373 TDNSK
+2373 
-2378 NGKLTTEKAVVD
+2378 
-2390 YVKQEIDT
+2390 
-2398 VNKNIGNNTIAYK
+2398 
-2411 ANSGDSKTTTLTTGF
+2411 TTLTTGF
-2426 DFTSKDLEITTENDG
+2426 DFTSTDLKITTENDG

-2449 TVKNSLNGKGNDGR
+2449 TLKNSLNGKGNDGK
-2463 DGKSGTGSAGLTG
+2463 DGKDGTKGNDGAGSKG

-2510 NRLVKANDGEYYKA
+2510 NRLVKANNGDYYKA
-2524 EDVEATGEV
+2524 DDVDDKGNA
-2533 KKDKQKATEIKAT
+2533 KQDKQKVTEIKAT

-2551 GSTTTPTTVLR
+2551 GTTDKPTTVLR
-2562 VADGSIAADSKD
+2562 VADGSIAKDSKD

-2580 LKTELDKKLNSSTYE
+2580 LHTELGKKLDVTTYNK
-2595 TDKQT
+2595 DKET

-2620 IVVTPGTKADGKGTK
+2620 IVVTSGTKADGKGTK
-2635 YIVKLDD
+2635 YTVKLDD
-2642 TLKTKIDGALQ
+2642 TLKSTINGALQ

-2663 VDGSNIT
+2663 KDGSNVT
-2670 GLDDTKKKAWATG
+2670 GLDDTKKKTWATG
-2683 IGASSIDAKTTK
+2683 IGTSSIGATTK

-2715 GGNTGDES
+2715 TADNAADKL
-2723 EVSLGN
+2723 VKLGET
-2729 KLSIIGEGDK
+2729 LSIVGRIGADHLGVKTWKHGPNDQQDK
-2739 VPTETAENN
+2739 QEDYTTENVTTHYENGKLFVGIKENPTFKKITLKDGETKQVDLTPTTDGLSLN
-2748 ITVVSDKENKKLT
+2748 NKKLT
-2761 VKLAKDLQNIGSV
+2761 GLADATSNTDAINKKQFDDALKGKVDSTDLSGYAKVDASNL
-2774 TFKQGDKTTKINID
+2774 DKTNETTNRDKWINKLGATSI
-2788 DSGDLNITKN
+2788 NKN
-2798 GNTKVEKILTTNNI
+2798 TTDNSNNGKLTTEKAVVDYVKQEIDTVNKSIGNNTI
-2812 GGQKISYKGSSDT
+2812 AYKA
-2825 KVNGIINS
+2825 NS
-2833 KETTLTT
+2833 GASKTTSLTT
-2840 GFDFTSDDL
+2840 GFDFTSTDL
-2849 EITTEND
+2849 KITTEND

-2862 LTDTVKNS
+2862 LTDTLKNS
-2870 LNGKGNDGRDGKSG
+2870 LNGKGNDGKDGKDG
-2884 TGSAGLTG
+2884 TKGNDGAGSKG

-2906 KVNAIRNGEAGTV
+2906 KVNALRNGEAGTV
-2919 VYTDSEGNRLVK
+2919 VYTDKDGNRLVK
-2931 DNKGDY
+2931 ANNGDY
-2937 YKAGDV
+2937 YKADDV
-2943 EDNGNAKQGKQKV
+2943 DDKGNAKQDKQKV

-2970 NKPTTVLRVADGS
+2970 DKPTTVLRVADGS

-3019 ITDLKGTNTTPAN
+3019 IADLKGTNTTPAN

-3042 HINKG
+3042 QINKG
-3047 LTFEANYNADGYGA
+3047 LTFEANYNADGYGT
-3061 SSLNRIFG
+3061 SSVNKIFG

-3084 VGKDNSNYTGDNLA
+3084 AGTNNSNYTGTNLA
-3098 TYVKQGKFYIGM
+3098 TYVKTDNGKKKIFIGM
-3110 KETPTFK
+3110 KETPTFN

-3125 FGEHQTD
+3125 FGDHQTD

-3164 LSGLKDANVEEN
+3164 ISGLKDANINEN

-3189 VKDVLNKIN
+3189 VKAVLNKIN

-3207 KNGTLGTVVYTD
+3207 KNGTLGTLVYTD

-3232 FYKAQADGTKE
+3232 FYKAKADGTKE
-3243 ENAKEVVPE
+3243 ENAQEVVSE
-3252 DVILSTVK
+3252 DIILSTVK

-3296 NKKAE
+3296 NKKSE

-3317 LQFLASKGITFAGS
+3317 LQFLASKGIIFAGS

-3341 TITINGTA
+3341 TITINGTT

-3369 AVKVDNNTGNI
+3369 AVKVDNKTGNI

-3399 KVTLTEKGTEFKT
+3399 KVTLTENGTEFKT

-3427 ITKQGGQN
+3427 ITKQGEQK

-3471 KDLDNNSDG
+3471 EYRKASDKTNDYG
-3480 HMAANKNYVDEKVK
+3480 TGKNIGRAATEGAVK
-3494 TITGDIEKLKN
+3494 EVYDKLSTVEGNIKTLN
-3505 KGLKFAGNT
+3505 DKGLKFAGNSGT
-3514 GETKELNDKVNIKGE
+3514 TKENKLGDTVNIKGE
-3529 GTEANNFESAKGNIN
+3529 GTETNNFESAKGNIN
-3544 VVAKES
+3544 VVANDS
-3550 NVELQLSANLKNMKS
+3550 GVELKLSANLKNMKS
-3565 FEAKDDKGNTVNITG
+3565 FETEKDKDGNSTKLDQKGLTITDKDDKNSGTKDNPRHTIEITKDKIAFKKEYKDGTENKSDNGIVIDNSKGTISGVKDGNTPDSVVTKGYIDNKLKSLDG
-3580 DKIEFKKNNKST
+3580 NN
-3592 LTINSDGT
+3592 
-3600 ITGLKT
+3600 
-3606 NSSPFEYYEKNKD
+3606 PFEYYEKNKEA
-3619 TVFAKDGT
+3619 VLGKDGKA
-3627 EYKAGTIVTEAGK
+3627 YKAGTIVTEDGK
-3640 VYAKGTQEVEGKYF
+3640 VYAEGTQEVEGKYF
-3654 AEGDNVVKAKDG
+3654 KESDKVTKQADG
-3666 KFYKEKD
+3666 KFYKEAD
-3673 IKDRTYDEATKKW
+3673 IKDKKYDEKGKEWVGNDGKALKT
-3686 SGDSAQ
+3686 Q
-3692 PTEATEA
+3692 PTEATPEQPLTGD
-3699 KALEGNELKNAKA
+3699 ALTNQ
-3712 EDKVVVKGKDNKFYE
+3712 EDKPTKLIRGKDDKFYPE
-3727 ASDFEKAVYDEAK
+3727 DATYDET
-3740 NEYTKDGKKLEGKE
+3740 TKKYKDKIGKELIGKE
-3754 AKDVVIKALPN
+3754 ANNVVIKAQPN
-3765 NEAMTLSNIANAR
+3765 SKPMTLTNIGDGRMTAN
-3778 LVKDSKDAVN
+3778 STDAVN
-3788 AGQMLEELDK
+3788 GGQVYEALKGKLNVDADNLTDK
-3798 KMNKDG
+3798 GKTNLIEKLSTGADI
-3804 SNIDK
+3804 SNPS
-3809 KEFANNISE
+3809 NV
-3818 GANITKPEG
+3818 
-3827 ILVTDKQ
+3827 LVTDKQ
-3834 VNEHLNKNYYNKT
+3834 VNEHLKNNYYNKT
-3847 EVDAK
+3847 QV
-3852 VSNISNTVVEA
+3852 NNMISTIDNKSTVALE
-3863 NKKSDLALGGVAN
+3863 KSELALGGVAN
-3876 AVAMANLLQANSYS
+3876 AVAMANLVQVNSYS
-3890 KYKTNISAAYGYY
+3890 RHRHNLSAAYGYY
-3903 GGSNALAIGFSGV
+3903 GGSHALAVGFSGTNEERNFV
-3916 SENRMVSYRVSG
+3916 YKLSG
-3928 SVNTK
+3928 SVNNK
-3933 GNIALGAGLGVMLG
+3933 GNLAFGVGAGVMLG
-3947 EFKTDK
+3947 EEHDTFPSIDNKKIKEVTK
-3953 YPEKGKKISELEEKL
+3953 KLEEANKKISEYEDDKKQTAKKFKELEDKYENDKKESNKKL
-3968 RLQTEKTN
+3968 QEMER
-3976 KLEKQLEEILKLLK
+3976 KLEMLMK
-3990 K
+3990 KFK

>member
-1 MNKINIEEMKRYL
+1 MKNINIEEVKRYL
-14 KRSLKKKI
+14 KRSLKKKV

-32 MMSNSIGLAT
+32 MMSNSIVSMAT
-42 AITID
+42 NISIEN
-47 SGKIGSW
+47 GKIGSW
-54 GSENTSKGSIALN
+54 GRENTSKGSIALN
-67 PKGEIDSKVQYQK
+67 PKGESDSKVQYQV
-80 VKDYSIA
+80 VKDYAIA
-87 IGLGAEADS
+87 IGLGSEANA

-104 SSVVENNA
+104 SSVIENGA

-132 EINNNSIAI
+132 ESNNNSIAI
-141 GTGAESYIFKSVA
+141 GTGAEAYIFKSVA

-181 GGQSTAIGSGAV
+181 GGQSTAIGSGAI

-222 FREETTPYDFNKYF
+222 FREETTPYDFEKYF
-236 KNLYDKIGNSDGHKY
+236 KNLYNKIGNSDGHKY
-251 GAKNGLFAK
+251 GSSKQGQFAK

-265 FSYNYSPTLSAG
+265 YSYNYSPTLSAG

-306 YSTAMGAKTRAEGEG
+306 YSTAMGAKTRAEGKG

-328 TKVFSNHSVA
+328 TKVFSDHSVA

-375 ILSDDTKGIHSD
+375 ILSDDKQGIHSD

-399 IFSND
+399 LFSND

-414 EAKENK
+414 KAKETK
-420 LKESGSLSVNKKALH
+420 LSESGSLSVNKKKLH
-435 DINNIIEGK
+435 DINNIIDSK
-444 DNNNNSIVLGTKSM
+444 DGNNNSIVLGTKSM

-471 FSLSKNSMAFGSFS
+471 FTLAKNSMAFGSFS
-485 YVKGDNSLGLGVDSK
+485 YVKGENSLGLGVDSK
-500 ILSNNSIAIGTRAGV
+500 VLSNNSIAIGTRAGV
-515 GYNSANSL
+515 GYKSDNSL

-529 YSTGENALVFGN
+529 YSTGKNALVFGN

-546 AKDGLAIGSNS
+546 AEDGLAIGSNS

-583 GYAPRGVL
+583 AYAPRGVL

-697 AREARGDQLPDS
+697 AREARGDKLPDP

-714 NAKVENLEK
+714 NAKVENLEN
-723 KYENDTQF
+723 KYKNDTQF
-731 NQIELKKITDQEIEK
+731 NQIELKKITDKEIEG
-746 IKNNGVSFDSIITKI
+746 IKNNGASFDAIITKI

-828 GTGDQRSLDILEN
+828 GTGDQRSLDILEK
-841 QKIIDIT
+841 QKIIDVS

-855 LVNKEVKLNNNMYTR
+855 LVNKEIRLNNNMYTR

-934 KINETLKKLNGQTLN
+934 KINETLKKSNIQTLN

-978 VAIGDGATTGDD
+978 VAIGNGATTGDN
-990 KNTKEIYVKDR
+990 KTYTKEIYVKDR

-1016 KHFHKDENSFNQDEK
+1016 KHFHKDADSFNQDEN

-1036 LIKDYELKNLD
+1036 LIKDYESKNLD

-1055 KNYYLKENEVN
+1055 KNYYLKEQEVN
-1066 KDANKKKIFDEL
+1066 KDEKKKKIFDEL

-1104 NESELSSKEKIEF
+1104 KQSELSTNEKKEF
-1117 QKKVSNVQVD
+1117 NQKVALVQGA

-1143 QLSSEEKKDFD
+1143 QLSEGEKKEFD
-1154 KLIKDLTDSEKEN
+1154 TIIKDLTDSEKEN
-1167 LLRTYFMGKKY
+1167 LLRTYFMGKKE
-1178 EELTPAEKAEFDDFK
+1178 EELTPEEKKEFDAFK
-1193 NKFKKKVKIGG
+1193 DNFKKKVIVGG

-1226 KDSNAVGEKA
+1226 KDSNAVEEKA
-1236 IAIGKESKANGSQSV
+1236 IAIGKEAKAKGAQSV
-1251 VIGTPNSSNN
+1251 VIGTPNSSNS
-1261 KTDEN
+1261 KADDD

-1280 VSVGNGVKSGN
+1280 VSVGNGVKSSN
-1291 YSVGIGGNVVAGYTA
+1291 YAVGIGGNVVAGDTA

-1311 RSRAIGD
+1311 RSRAIGK
-1318 TSVAIGEKALAKGPR
+1318 TSVAIGEKALAKGVK

-1346 DSYIFGGKSE
+1346 DSYVFGGKSE
-1356 ISQTASQSSAIGINI
+1356 VSDDAGQSSAIGINI
-1371 TVKSAQA
+1371 SVKSAQA
-1378 IAMGN
+1378 VAMGN
-1383 DVLIDENSRGA
+1383 DVVIEENSRGA

-1408 NKIGGNYTKTIA
+1408 NKIGGNYTKTMA

-1433 ATNIAATALGA
+1433 ATEVAATALGA

-1485 NPKTGDTD
+1485 NPKTGNTD
-1493 GKDKDKLATKA
+1493 GKVTDKLATKA

-1515 RRQLIGLAAG
+1515 TRQLIGLAAG

-1546 NKKFKLEGDK
+1546 NKNFKLEGDK
-1556 NGEQTLELPN
+1556 NGEQKFELPN
-1566 KLEVK
+1566 KLEIK
-1571 GNTEKKNDGKTY
+1571 GNTAKKADSKPEE
-1583 QDWDSTYTVENV
+1583 WDSTYTVENV
-1595 QTHISKSGNNAKVLI
+1595 QTHISKSGNNAKILI

-1631 IAQDNNS
+1631 IAQDNSN
-1638 NITLKQK
+1638 NITLTQNGAKI
-1645 EATLTL
+1645 TL
-1651 TKDNNNFKMSGI
+1651 TKDNNNLKMSGI

-1685 ADKSTPKASTE
+1685 ADMAPYKTSTE
-1696 KSMSLGKTLEFTGR
+1696 KSMGLGKTLEFTGR
-1710 KFDGTKNYDDWSVD
+1710 KFDGTAKFDSWTVDNADARKN
-1724 EKVTGKSGNYTSENV
+1724 GNYTSENV
-1739 ETFVTQDNN
+1739 ETFVTQDNG

-1760 EPRFDKVTLGELDN
+1760 DPRFDKVTLGELEN

-1787 KKGTPDKVAK
+1787 KKATPDKVAK
-1797 LGIDN
+1797 FGIDDK
-1802 EGNATLTDA
+1802 GNATLTDA

-1828 KISYAANS
+1828 KIKYTAN
-1836 ENKKE
+1836 KGTQQE

-1851 DGINTKAEI
+1851 DGTNTTAEV

-1872 KLTGITSITNGNEDN
+1872 KLTGITSIEKEKNGTKITL
-1887 ANENSKIELKNEKL
+1887 NENDITVNKKI
-1901 ILINKGKSVKIL
+1901 
-1913 TKGTNGN
+1913 
-1920 EETLIEFERPVKN
+1920 
-1933 ETSSGKPSIN
+1933 
-1943 PKHEDYGI
+1943 
-1951 GTINYLKD
+1951 
-1959 RRASKDN
+1959 
-1966 DYGTGTNIGRAATEG
+1966 TGLE
-1981 AVKEVYNKINVVY
+1981 
-1994 TDSEGNRL
+1994 
-2002 VKANDGEYYK
+2002 
-2012 AEDVEATGEVKKD
+2012 
-2025 KQKATEIKATLV
+2025 
-2037 NPDGSTTTPTT
+2037 
-2048 VLRVADGS
+2048 DGS
-2056 IAADSKDAI
+2056 IEKDSKDAI

-2072 ELDKKLNSSTYETD
+2072 ELDKKLDSSKYETD
-2086 KQTFVTKTE
+2086 KQTFVTKNEINNKLGNYANTGLSNITDE
-2095 LKDSKVEVEG
+2095 GKKVIKGLISVSKDTTVTDNILEVTGGTNTDDANAKDYKISVKKSKVQEIAKDAVEVKSDNG
-2105 TKDEIVVTPGTK
+2105 SGITVTPDTTNNTKTTYKLSLDESKIKSLAGTTNI
-2117 ADGKGTKYIVKLDD
+2117 AT
-2131 TLKTKI
+2131 
-2137 DGALQTST
+2137 
-2145 AESTYAKKDASNITE
+2145 EYAKVDASNITE
-2160 AKWVEKLGDTSLEN
+2160 DKWVEKLGDTSID
-2174 GTKLAKSS
+2174 GSKLAKSS
-2182 AVKEYVDKIKS
+2182 V
-2193 GLEDKGLKFTADNAA
+2193 
-2208 DNLVKLGETLSIVGR
+2208 
-2223 SGENNQ
+2223 
-2229 EVKTWKHGP
+2229 
-2238 NDQQDKQEDYTTE
+2238 
-2251 NVTTHYEKTTDGK
+2251 
-2264 QQIFVGIKEK
+2264 
-2274 PTFKKITLKDGE
+2274 
-2286 TKQVDLTPTKDG
+2286 
-2298 LSLNGKK
+2298 
-2305 LTGLEAGTE
+2305 
-2314 NTDAINKKQFDDALA
+2314 
-2329 NKANSTDLNSY
+2329 
-2340 AKVDAS
+2340 
-2346 NLDENNVTTNRDKW
+2346 
-2360 INKLGVTSINKNT
+2360 
-2373 TDNSK
+2373 
-2378 NGKLTTEKAVVD
+2378 
-2390 YVKQEIDT
+2390 
-2398 VNKNIGNNTIAYK
+2398 
-2411 ANSGDSKTTTLTTGF
+2411 
-2426 DFTSKDLEITTENDG
+2426 
-2441 KVTFNLTD
+2441 
-2449 TVKNSLNGKGNDGR
+2449 
-2463 DGKSGTGSAGLTG
+2463 
-2476 LTGKDGLNG
+2476 
-2485 KDLTTK
+2485 
-2491 VNALRNGE
+2491 
-2499 AGTVVYTDKDG
+2499 
-2510 NRLVKANDGEYYKA
+2510 VKA
-2524 EDVEATGEV
+2524 
-2533 KKDKQKATEIKAT
+2533 
-2546 LVNPD
+2546 
-2551 GSTTTPTTVLR
+2551 
-2562 VADGSIAADSKD
+2562 
-2574 AINGGQ
+2574 
-2580 LKTELDKKLNSSTYE
+2580 
-2595 TDKQT
+2595 
-2600 FVTKTEL
+2600 
-2607 KDSKVEVEGTKDE
+2607 
-2620 IVVTPGTKADGKGTK
+2620 
-2635 YIVKLDD
+2635 
-2642 TLKTKIDGALQ
+2642 
-2653 TSTAESTYAK
+2653 
-2663 VDGSNIT
+2663 
-2670 GLDDTKKKAWATG
+2670 
-2683 IGASSIDAKTTK
+2683 
-2695 DQLVTDSAVKTYVD
+2695 YVD
-2709 GKGLKF
+2709 GKVLKF
-2715 GGNTGDES
+2715 AGNTGDES
-2723 EVSLGN
+2723 EVSLEN
-2729 KLSIIGEGDK
+2729 TLSVVGEGDK
-2739 VPTETAENN
+2739 APTETATNN
-2748 ITVVSDKENKKLT
+2748 ITVASDKENKKLT

-2798 GNTKVEKILTTNNI
+2798 GDTKVEKILTTNNI
-2812 GGQKISYKGSSDT
+2812 GGQKISYKGSSDE
-2825 KVNGIINS
+2825 KVNEVIKP

-2849 EITTEND
+2849 EIKTEKD
-2856 GKVTFN
+2856 GKVTFK
-2862 LTDTVKNS
+2862 LSDKV
-2870 LNGKGNDGRDGKSG
+2870 NGKGNDGRDGLN
-2884 TGSAGLTG
+2884 GLTG
-2892 LTGKDGLNGKDLTT
+2892 NDGLNGKDLTT
-2906 KVNAIRNGEAGTV
+2906 KVNALRNGEAGTV

-2931 DNKGDY
+2931 ANDGKY
-2937 YKAGDV
+2937 YRP
-2943 EDNGNAKQGKQKV
+2943 E
-2956 TEIKATLV
+2956 EIKDDGNVKTKKENNNQEPKGYDNPELRLVDAKGKTTKPITL
-2964 NPDGTT
+2964 G
-2970 NKPTTVLRVADGS
+2970 
-2983 IAKDSKDAING
+2983 
-2994 GQLNNLGYML
+2994 NLENAL
-3004 GLEVNGKNT
+3004 G
-3013 GFKAPK
+3013 
-3019 ITDLKGTNTTPAN
+3019 LKGTDDDKN
-3032 ILDGLNQTRE
+3032 IIKKLVENNGTNKFNDKELNRAVTLKDLQYVA
-3042 HINKG
+3042 KQG
-3047 LTFEANYNADGYGA
+3047 LTFEANYNADNNNE
-3061 SSLNRIFG
+3061 SSSINKMLG

-3084 VGKDNSNYTGDNLA
+3084 AGTNNSNYTGTNLA
-3098 TYVKQGKFYIGM
+3098 TYVKTDAEGKKKFYIGM

-3125 FGEHQTD
+3125 FGENQTD

-3164 LSGLKDANVEEN
+3164 ISGLKDANIDEN

-3198 ANGTEQAKL
+3198 ANGTEQSKL
-3207 KNGTLGTVVYTD
+3207 KNGTLGTLVYTD

-3232 FYKAQADGTKE
+3232 FYKAKEDGTKE
-3243 ENAKEVVPE
+3243 ENAQEVVSE

-3270 LGNVASALGLSKD
+3270 LGNVASALGLSND
-3283 KKDKNNEI
+3283 NKKNGEI
-3291 LNKLV
+3291 LKKLV
-3296 NKKAE
+3296 NKEAKKD
-3301 EVYKDAE
+3301 VYKDAE

-3399 KVTLTEKGTEFKT
+3399 KVTLTENGTEFKT

-3427 ITKQGGQN
+3427 ITKQGEQK
-3435 PSVSI
+3435 PSVSV

-3449 SIDFATTSADNKT
+3449 SIDFATTNADKKT

-3471 KDLDNNSDG
+3471 KDLDDKSDG

-3494 TITGDIEKLKN
+3494 TITGDIDKLKN

-3514 GETKELNDKVNIKGE
+3514 GETNELNDKVNIKGE
-3529 GTEANNFESAKGNIN
+3529 GTKDNDNDNDFVSAAGNIN
-3544 VVAKES
+3544 VKAEKDS
-3550 NVELQLSANLKNMKS
+3550 LNLQLSANLKNMKS

-3606 NSSPFEYYEKNKD
+3606 NSSPFEYYTKEGNIKVVKDKNGKFHKE
-3619 TVFAKDGT
+3619 TLDG
-3627 EYKAGTIVTEAGK
+3627 E
-3640 VYAKGTQEVEGKYF
+3640 EVE
-3654 AEGDNVVKAKDG
+3654 ANSV
-3666 KFYKEKD
+3666 
-3673 IKDRTYDEATKKW
+3673 II
-3686 SGDSAQ
+3686 
-3692 PTEATEA
+3692 
-3699 KALEGNELKNAKA
+3699 KA
-3712 EDKVVVKGKDNKFYE
+3712 EPE
-3727 ASDFEKAVYDEAK
+3727 AMVLGNIA
-3740 NEYTKDGKKLEGKE
+3740 NGIE
-3754 AKDVVIKALPN
+3754 AKDSKEAVNGGQLYNKAN
-3765 NEAMTLSNIANAR
+3765 KDASNIE
-3778 LVKDSKDAVN
+3778 V
-3788 AGQMLEELDK
+3788 DK
-3798 KMNKDG
+3798 YIEKL
-3804 SNIDK
+3804 
-3809 KEFANNISE
+3809 SE
-3818 GANITKPEG
+3818 KANIAKPKEN
-3827 ILVTDKQ
+3827 LVTDKQ
-3834 VNEHLNKNYYNKT
+3834 VNEHLSKNYYNKT

-3852 VSNISNTVVEA
+3852 VSDISNTVVEA

-3876 AVAMANLLQANSYS
+3876 AVAMANLVQVNSYS
-3890 KYKTNISAAYGYY
+3890 RHRHNLSAAYGYY
-3903 GGSNALAIGFSGV
+3903 GGAHALAIGFSGTNEERNFV
-3916 SENRMVSYRVSG
+3916 YKLSG
-3928 SVNTK
+3928 SVNNK
-3933 GNIALGAGLGVMLG
+3933 GNLAFGVGAGVMLG
-3947 EFKTDK
+3947 EEHDTFPNIDNKKIKEVTKKLD
-3953 YPEKGKKISELEEKL
+3953 EANKKISEYEDDKKQTAKKFKELEDKYENDKKESNKKL
-3968 RLQTEKTN
+3968 QEMER
-3976 KLEKQLEEILKLLK
+3976 KLEMLMK
-3990 K
+3990 KFK